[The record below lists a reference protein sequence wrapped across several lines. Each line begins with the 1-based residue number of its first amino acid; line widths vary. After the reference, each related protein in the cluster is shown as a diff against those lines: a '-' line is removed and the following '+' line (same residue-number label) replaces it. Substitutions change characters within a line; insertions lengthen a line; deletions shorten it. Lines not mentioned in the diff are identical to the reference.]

1 MYAIIET
8 GGKQYKVCE
17 GSQIRVEKINSEVGA
32 HIELDKVIMVGDCEN
47 PLIGTPF
54 LKDCKVIASVVDQ
67 AKGPKIL
74 IFKKKRRKGYRRAKG
89 HRQNLTKI
97 LVENIVTSK

>member
-8 GGKQYKVCE
+8 GGKQYKVCK
-17 GSQIRVEKINSEVGA
+17 GSQLKVEKIESEVGTQFE
-32 HIELDKVIMVGDCEN
+32 INKVYMVGDCEN
-47 PLIGTPF
+47 PLIGTPL

-67 AKGPKIL
+67 TKGPKIL

-89 HRQNLTKI
+89 HRQLLTKI
-97 LVENIVTSK
+97 VVENIVTG